1 MASGFPSLILGILI
15 SKTRVITKLSAR
27 AGPTVGPQD
36 VTATMI
42 TVIVV
47 NMMMGMMMMKR
58 G

>member
-47 NMMMGMMMMKR
+47 NMMMGMMMKR